1 MVSVSDPADVTVTS
15 ACGDVVDTSD
25 DCSLTCTPSGGNPQ
39 NYAYEWQFRHKF
51 GESFEAILSATSA
64 EFVLQSAMDS
74 DAGTYGCRVTNA
86 GGVSSAALD
95 IDVNC

>member
-1 MVSVSDPADVTVTS
+1 MVLISDPPAVTITS
-15 ACGDVVDTSD
+15 TCSGVVNTSD

-39 NYAYEWQFRHKF
+39 NYSYEWQFRPKF
-51 GESFEAILSATSA
+51 DGSFEVLLEATSA
-64 EFVLQSAMDS
+64 EFVVQSAMDS

-95 IDVNC
+95 INVNC